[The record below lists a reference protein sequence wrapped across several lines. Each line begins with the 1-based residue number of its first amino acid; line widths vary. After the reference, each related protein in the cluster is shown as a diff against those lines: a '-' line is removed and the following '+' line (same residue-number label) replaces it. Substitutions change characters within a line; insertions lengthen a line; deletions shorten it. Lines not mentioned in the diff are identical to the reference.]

1 MRNSTSSWPSSPPP
15 ATPTLPKLPSR
26 AIVLDTDVASRSFKG
41 RLQPELAARLAGAQ
55 PLLTFVT
62 VGELTQWTRLRDW
75 EPRNRAMLD
84 SWLSDKP
91 VIPGGKTIA
100 SVWGELSASAT
111 QRGRPRPVNDTWV
124 AACCVAYGL
133 PLATLNIKDFTDFA
147 EHDQLVLIRA

>member
-1 MRNSTSSWPSSPPP
+1 LPSSPPP
-15 ATPTLPKLPSR
+15 ATPTLPKPPSR

-55 PLLTFVT
+55 LLLTFVT

-75 EPRNRAMLD
+75 GPRNRAMLD

-100 SVWGELSASAT
+100 SVWGELSAAAT

-133 PLATLNIKDFTDFA
+133 PLATLNIKDFADFA
-147 EHDQLVLIRA
+147 EHDRLVLIRA